1 MGRGPKMVKQY
12 FLPAFVVIIG
22 VAVAAAIIATGPQ
35 LDPQAPAVNAPMV
48 RTSAAV
54 HETVQLTA
62 ITHGTVLPRTESELV
77 PEVSGRVIGISP
89 AMVSGGFFRQG
100 DLLLEIDPLD
110 YEVGLE
116 QAKAALASS
125 RSELTNATKAHE
137 RQLDLAERQSTSQ
150 SQKDDALNRLHF
162 AQASLRE
169 ARARLSRA
177 RRDLERTR
185 ITAPYDGRVR
195 SERVDIGQFVNRGA
209 PVASLYA
216 TDVAEVRLPLHDE
229 ELAYLDLPL
238 AGTPFEDRQA
248 RAILRAQFAGEQHTW
263 EGQIVR
269 TEGELDPQTRMINVI
284 AQVDAPYQ
292 QTGNRPPLAVGLFV
306 EAEIVGHQVDNIFV
320 LPRSALQQNEQIYV
334 VGDDNRLQ
342 FRDITILRSV
352 AEEIYISDGI
362 RPGELICLSPVNNAI
377 PGMLVQPVTET
388 DRVAAL

>member
-35 LDPQAPAVNAPMV
+35 LDPQPPAVNAPMV

-388 DRVAAL
+388 ARVAAL

>member
-1 MGRGPKMVKQY
+1 MVKQY

-35 LDPQAPAVNAPMV
+35 LDPQPPAVNAPMV

-388 DRVAAL
+388 TRVAAL

>member
-35 LDPQAPAVNAPMV
+35 LDPQPPAVNAPMV

-284 AQVDAPYQ
+284 AQVDAPYR

-388 DRVAAL
+388 ARVAAL

>member
-35 LDPQAPAVNAPMV
+35 LDPQPPAVNAPMV
-48 RTSAAV
+48 RTSPAV

>member
-1 MGRGPKMVKQY
+1 MVKQY

-35 LDPQAPAVNAPMV
+35 LDPQPPAVNAPMV

-342 FRDITILRSV
+342 FREITILRSV

>member
-1 MGRGPKMVKQY
+1 MVKQY

-35 LDPQAPAVNAPMV
+35 LDPQPPAVNAPMV

-238 AGTPFEDRQA
+238 AGTPFEGRQA

>member
-1 MGRGPKMVKQY
+1 MGREPKMVKQY

-116 QAKAALASS
+116 QAKAALTSS

>member
-35 LDPQAPAVNAPMV
+35 LDPQPPAVNAPMV

-292 QTGNRPPLAVGLFV
+292 QKGNRPPLAVGLFV

>member
-1 MGRGPKMVKQY
+1 MVKQY

-35 LDPQAPAVNAPMV
+35 LDPQPPAVNAPMV

-238 AGTPFEDRQA
+238 AGTPFEGRQA
-248 RAILRAQFAGEQHTW
+248 QAILRAQFAGEQHTW

-292 QTGNRPPLAVGLFV
+292 QKGNRPPLAVGLFV

>member
-1 MGRGPKMVKQY
+1 MVKQY
-12 FLPAFVVIIG
+12 FLPAFVVITG

-35 LDPQAPAVNAPMV
+35 LDPQPPAVNAPMV